1 MNVAEYL
8 IKKIKDEGV
17 TDVFGIPGGVVLDFL
32 YAVDQEDGITP
43 HLNFHEQCAGFAASG
58 YAQAKGRLGVAYATR
73 GPGVSNLMTAIADS
87 FYEST
92 PVLFISAHSS
102 SQTLPDGMRILNDQD
117 FDFSTELK
125 SITKY
130 SARIDDIS
138 SVKVNIDMA
147 ITAALADRNGPV
159 FLDFLSSLWNKE
171 LESDSEASSKVECHK
186 NDVEGIKEAASE
198 IIDEIKNSSRPVI
211 LIGDG
216 IHQSGMVE
224 QCISLAEK
232 ISVPVLS
239 SRYAADVIN
248 ESAGYYGYIGSHGIR
263 YANFILSKADLILS
277 LGNRLAFPVDSN
289 SYKAVYKNTKIL
301 RIEVDE
307 AEYQRKIPNCINYRF
322 NLHDMLPGLIN
333 EADNIKR
340 KEKWISV
347 CDSIR
352 VELEDSDTNDAVF
365 GINQVLN
372 FIPDNAAIVSDVG
385 NQEFWLSRAYV
396 RSRINNRVLYS
407 KSFGALGNSIGKSIG
422 VYYSMHSPV
431 LCVAGDQGFQLNVQ
445 ELQFLAQNNIP
456 IVILLINN
464 CSSGM
469 IRQRENNKF
478 SYLLHTTL
486 KDGYSEPN
494 FKSIATAYGIE
505 YYEFPKDINKVDW
518 EKPGLFEMK
527 VDERLELT
535 PSLPKGRSIQ
545 DMYPDLARDTY
556 EYLSNI

>member
-8 IKKIKDEGV
+8 IKRIKDEGV

-43 HLNFHEQCAGFAASG
+43 HLNFHEQSAGFAASG
-58 YAQAKGRLGVAYATR
+58 YAQVKGRLGVAYATR
-73 GPGVSNLMTAIADS
+73 GPGVSNLITAIADS

-102 SQTLPDGMRILNDQD
+102 SQTLPEGMRILNDQD
-117 FDFSTELK
+117 IDFSTELK

-130 SARIDDIS
+130 SARIDDVS
-138 SVKVNIDMA
+138 SVEVNIDRA
-147 ITAALADRNGPV
+147 ITAALTGRKGPV

-171 LESDSEASSKVECHK
+171 IESDEEASSKKEYYK
-186 NDVEGIKEAASE
+186 NNVEGIKKAVAE
-198 IIDEIKNSSRPVI
+198 IINDIDNSSRPVI

-216 IHQSGMVE
+216 IHQSGMAE

-232 ISVPVLS
+232 LSVPVIS
-239 SRYAADVIN
+239 SRYAADVLN
-248 ESAGYYGYIGSHGIR
+248 GSAAYYGYIGSHGIR
-263 YANFILSKADLILS
+263 YANFILSKADLILA

-289 SYKAVYKNTKIL
+289 SYKPVYENTKIL

-307 AEYQRKIPNCINYRF
+307 SEFQRKIPNSISYRF
-322 NLHDMLPGLIN
+322 NLQDILPALAKGAENLQ
-333 EADNIKR
+333 R
-340 KEKWISV
+340 KETWISI

-352 VELEDSDTNDAVF
+352 SELENSDINDAVL

-372 FIPDNAAIVSDVG
+372 LIPDKMVIVSDVG

-396 RSRINNRVLYS
+396 RSRINNRVQYS
-407 KSFGALGNSIGKSIG
+407 KSFGALGNGIGKSIG
-422 VYYSMHSPV
+422 AYYSTHSPI
-431 LCVAGDQGFQLNVQ
+431 LCVAGDQGFQLNIQ
-445 ELQFLAQNNIP
+445 ELQFLVQNNIP
-456 IVILLINN
+456 IVIFLINN

-469 IRQRENNKF
+469 IRQRENSKY

-494 FKSIATAYGIE
+494 FKAIVTAYGIE

-518 EKPGLFEMK
+518 GKSGLLEMK

-545 DMYPDLARDTY
+545 NMYPDLNRNTY